1 MNETIP
7 QRRITTTRVHCIAV
21 AIALLMSLAG
31 CGTPNRMTHLKDTLR
46 TFNQQVRWGMWPA
59 ASAHV
64 GPKMREMWLAS
75 RLSNAAGLKISD
87 VKLVRVT
94 SDGPRATQA
103 EVLVS
108 LTWYRVDDMTL
119 QAATWKQDWEHSRA
133 GWSLVGEE
141 RLVSNPNVVKP
152 IQKDGKQPPGTT
164 NWP

>member
-1 MNETIP
+1 MK
-7 QRRITTTRVHCIAV
+7 RILGIAAV
-21 AIALLMSLAG
+21 LALLGSIQG

-64 GPKMREMWLAS
+64 GTKMREMWLAS
-75 RLSNAAGLKISD
+75 RLSGAAGLKISD

-94 SDGPRATQA
+94 SDGPRATKA
-103 EVLVS
+103 EVFVS
-108 LTWYRVDDMTL
+108 LTWYRVDDMTV
-119 QAATWKQDWEHSRA
+119 QSATWKQNWEHSRA

-141 RLVSNPNVVKP
+141 RLASNPNAVKP
-152 IQKDGKQPPGTT
+152 AQKDGKPTQGPV